1 MIGPFNAPPRPRRG
15 ISAQASLMKSSAG
28 TPHLAGAEE
37 STLTR
42 RPYPARDVPAKL
54 TVEDILSD
62 ELKREMNLDTDTFA
76 VLDDWDSVLNSVYQ
90 LPIEYAGYTSKVG
103 EMKLLREMIDTLA
116 SANFDHVKR
125 SESRKKQLAQF
136 KKTLSMY
143 YNVVFTKGEKKV
155 GYGALIHFPK
165 LRADPDRSG
174 GIVLAAK
181 IVVDKGKRTST
192 FERGK
197 FDDFLVEVKPYV
209 NLLGDLYRQT
219 RKM

>member
-1 MIGPFNAPPRPRRG
+1 MPR
-15 ISAQASLMKSSAG
+15 KF
-28 TPHLAGAEE
+28 
-37 STLTR
+37 
-42 RPYPARDVPAKL
+42 

-76 VLDDWDSVLNSVYQ
+76 VLDDWDSVMQSVYQ
-90 LPIEYAGYTSKVG
+90 MPIEYAGYTNKVS
-103 EMKLLREMIDTLA
+103 EMKVLREMIDTLA
-116 SANFDHVKR
+116 AADFDNVKR

-136 KKTLSMY
+136 TRTLSMY
-143 YNVVFTKGEKKV
+143 YNVVFTKGKRKV
-155 GYGALIHFPK
+155 GFGALIHFPK
-165 LRADPDRSG
+165 LTANPDRSS

-181 IVVDKGKRTST
+181 IVVDRTKHSTT

-197 FDDFLVEVKPYV
+197 FDDFLVEVKPYI

>member
-1 MIGPFNAPPRPRRG
+1 MPP
-15 ISAQASLMKSSAG
+15 
-28 TPHLAGAEE
+28 
-37 STLTR
+37 
-42 RPYPARDVPAKL
+42 KL

-76 VLDDWDSVLNSVYQ
+76 VLDDWDSVMNSVYQ
-90 LPIEYAGYTSKVG
+90 MPIEYAGYTNRVG
-103 EMKLLREMIDTLA
+103 EMKLLKEMVDRLE
-116 SANFDHVKR
+116 SADFDQVKR

-136 KKTLSMY
+136 KTTLSMY
-143 YNVVFTKGEKKV
+143 YNVIFTKEKKKV

-165 LRADPDRSG
+165 LKSDPDRSG

-181 IVVDKGKRTST
+181 LVVEGGKHRVS

-197 FDDFLVEVKPYV
+197 FGDFLVEVKPYI

>member
-1 MIGPFNAPPRPRRG
+1 MWGIHGPNVPR
-15 ISAQASLMKSSAG
+15 
-28 TPHLAGAEE
+28 
-37 STLTR
+37 
-42 RPYPARDVPAKL
+42 KL

-76 VLDDWDSVLNSVYQ
+76 VIDDWDSVMNSVYQ
-90 LPIEYAGYTSKVG
+90 MPIEYAGYTNRVG
-103 EMKLLREMIDTLA
+103 EMKLLKEMIDALA
-116 SANFDHVKR
+116 ASDFDNVKR

-136 KKTLSMY
+136 TKTLSMY
-143 YNVVFTKGEKKV
+143 YNVVFTKGKRKL

-165 LRADPDRSG
+165 LKAKPERSG

-181 IVVDKGKRTST
+181 IVVDGGKHTDS

-197 FDDFLVEVKPYV
+197 FDDFLVEVKPYI

>member
-1 MIGPFNAPPRPRRG
+1 MP
-15 ISAQASLMKSSAG
+15 K
-28 TPHLAGAEE
+28 
-37 STLTR
+37 
-42 RPYPARDVPAKL
+42 KL

-76 VLDDWDSVLNSVYQ
+76 VLDDWDSVMHSVYQ
-90 LPIEYAGYTSKVG
+90 MPIEYAGYTTKVG
-103 EMKLLREMIDTLA
+103 EMKLLKEMVDSLA
-116 SANFDHVKR
+116 SADFDNVKR
-125 SESRKKQLAQF
+125 SESRKKQLEQF
-136 KKTLSMY
+136 TKTLSMY
-143 YNVVFTKGEKKV
+143 YNVVFTKGRKKV

-165 LRADPDRSG
+165 LKNPPERSG

-181 IVVDKGKRTST
+181 IVVEGSKRRSA

-197 FDDFLVEVKPYV
+197 FDDFLVEVKPFI

>member
-1 MIGPFNAPPRPRRG
+1 MP
-15 ISAQASLMKSSAG
+15 K
-28 TPHLAGAEE
+28 
-37 STLTR
+37 
-42 RPYPARDVPAKL
+42 KL

-76 VLDDWDSVLNSVYQ
+76 VLDDWDSVMHSVYQ
-90 LPIEYAGYTSKVG
+90 MPIEYAGYTNKVG
-103 EMKLLREMIDTLA
+103 DLKLLREMIDRLA
-116 SANFDHVKR
+116 TADFDNVKR

-136 KKTLSMY
+136 TKTLSMY
-143 YNVVFTKGEKKV
+143 YNLVFTKGRSKV

-165 LRADPDRSG
+165 LKATPDRSG

-181 IVVDKGKRTST
+181 MVVDGTKHNTT
-192 FERGK
+192 FERAK
-197 FDDFLVEVKPYV
+197 FDDFLIEVKPFI